1 MSEEL
6 KDQSLDETSVT
17 LSLDT
22 EDESLDIP
30 VAEVEVDISN
40 VDSEIETELDQEEEV
55 APVEQVAE
63 VESETE
69 EVAEVEEE
77 MVEETIESQPA
88 AQENVAEPVV
98 AVVEVKSEPEVVAP
112 ATEEQLL
119 KRIGELR
126 TQIDSYIFEV
136 DSTDDALEKAQ
147 DKHDRVLAVQEEFVD
162 WVDKRRASYAWKLVE
177 LLRGYREKLNSDEA
191 SIRAFAAE
199 KTELEFGFAEKT
211 RKWFMKRFML
221 NFTISWITIII
232 LYLLHLSADP
242 ISTWV
247 TENVSNGGFQNFLQL
262 LIQHL
267 IGPGFWNVLGY
278 IFALSLAHFIGLLFS
293 YSRRNSE
300 YSQHVAEESART
312 LAMDNGIH
320 DVREARERIDSLH
333 PQVPQVLEVLSLGL
347 HNPWKVNEEAL
358 LFSGSIPDASKLPA
372 SVEIAVPTI
381 SKSSPVYEELVYKTM
396 NEIQIPGWRSE
407 AFTRVIQKLSSSLGF
422 GHNNMALRELDEDQR
437 RSGKRQLLLN
447 IASEKEAFELIG
459 DELVENLTATTQEK
473 ILPTVQ
479 PVVATL
485 KPNPLADLEL
495 SGSLLKDD
503 SEEISRWEVKLSEI
517 AGHAAPWSSET
528 FSIAGA
534 SNKRHESLESVFLAS
549 ERVKGLA
556 AKGIEAHADVRPGS
570 RPFEVAIR
578 VDLSQ
583 WCKPNEVAIF
593 EDFQP
598 TSEQLKRWDR
608 SSSEEQS
615 ANTSETPPE
624 APQGLVI

>member
-1 MSEEL
+1 MSEEM
-6 KDQSLDETSVT
+6 KDQSAEEVNITPELDSDV
-17 LSLDT
+17 
-22 EDESLDIP
+22 ESLDAP
-30 VAEVEVDISN
+30 VVLEEADVVNEK
-40 VDSEIETELDQEEEV
+40 SEIETELDQEEEV
-55 APVEQVAE
+55 VAI
-63 VESETE
+63 E
-69 EVAEVEEE
+69 EVAEVEVEAPE
-77 MVEETIESQPA
+77 AQDVEEELIEERIEAQPEVA
-88 AQENVAEPVV
+88 EKVAEPVV
-98 AVVEVKSEPEVVAP
+98 PVAEVKSEPEVVAP
-112 ATEEQLL
+112 VTEEQLL

-147 DKHDRVLAVQEEFVD
+147 DKHDRVLAVQEEFLD

-199 KTELEFGFAEKT
+199 KAELEFGFAEKT

-232 LYLLHLSADP
+232 LYLLHLSADS

-278 IFALSLAHFIGLLFS
+278 IFALSLAHFIGLLFA

-447 IASEKEAFELIG
+447 IANEKEVFELIG
-459 DELVENLTATTQEK
+459 DELIENLTATTQEK

-479 PVVATL
+479 PLVATL
-485 KPNPLADLEL
+485 KPNLLADLEL

-534 SNKRHESLESVFLAS
+534 SNKKHESLESVFLAS

-598 TSEQLKRWDR
+598 TSEQLKRWNR

-615 ANTSETPPE
+615 ASTSETPPE
-624 APQGLVI
+624 APQGLVL

>member
-1 MSEEL
+1 MSEEM
-6 KDQSLDETSVT
+6 KDQSLQEANVTPVLDSEVESFDASVAVEDAAMTSV
-17 LSLDT
+17 
-22 EDESLDIP
+22 E
-30 VAEVEVDISN
+30 N
-40 VDSEIETELDQEEEV
+40 ELDQEEELAPFAAVEVV
-55 APVEQVAE
+55 ALDAQD
-63 VESETE
+63 
-69 EVAEVEEE
+69 VEEE
-77 MVEETIESQPA
+77 NVEPS
-88 AQENVAEPVV
+88 PVV
-98 AVVEVKSEPEVVAP
+98 QEKIVAPSVTPVVEVSSEPEVIAP
-112 ATEEQLL
+112 ITEEQLL

-162 WVDKRRASYAWKLVE
+162 WIDKRRASYAWKLVE
-177 LLRGYREKLNSDEA
+177 RLRGYREKLNSDEA

-221 NFTISWITIII
+221 NFTISWVTIII
-232 LYLLHLSADP
+232 LYLLHRSAGS
-242 ISTWV
+242 ISSWV
-247 TENVSNGGFQNFLQL
+247 TGNVGNAGWQKFLQL
-262 LIQHL
+262 LIENL

-278 IFALSLAHFIGLLFS
+278 IFGLSLAHFIGLLFA

-333 PQVPQVLEVLSLGL
+333 PQVPQILELLSLGL

-358 LFSGSIPDASKLPA
+358 LFSGSIPDASKMPA
-372 SVEIAVPTI
+372 SVEIAIPTI

-396 NEIQIPGWRSE
+396 NQIQIPGWRSE
-407 AFTRVIQKLSSSLGF
+407 AFSRVIQKLANSLGF
-422 GHNNMALRELDEDQR
+422 GHNGMALRELDEDQR
-437 RSGKRQLLLN
+437 RSGKRLLLLN
-447 IASEKEAFELIG
+447 IASEQEVFELIG
-459 DELVENLTATTQEK
+459 DDLVESFTAVTQEK

-479 PVVATL
+479 PLVATL
-485 KPNPLADLEL
+485 KPNPLADLAL

-503 SEEISRWEVKLSEI
+503 SEEVSQWEVKLAEI

-528 FSIAGA
+528 FSSAGA
-534 SNKRHESLESVFLAS
+534 ANKKHESLESVFLAS
-549 ERVKGLA
+549 DRVQGLA
-556 AKGIEAHADVRPGS
+556 ANGIEAHADVRPGS

-598 TSEQLKRWDR
+598 SVEQLNRWDR
-608 SSSEEQS
+608 KSSGIE
-615 ANTSETPPE
+615 PPDSLEATTE
-624 APQGLVI
+624 APSGLVI

>member
-1 MSEEL
+1 MSEEM
-6 KDQSLDETSVT
+6 KDQFLEEASITPELDSDV
-17 LSLDT
+17 
-22 EDESLDIP
+22 ESLAAP
-30 VAEVEVDISN
+30 VALEEADATGVETDQV
-40 VDSEIETELDQEEEV
+40 QEEEL
-55 APVEQVAE
+55 APV
-63 VESETE
+63 E
-69 EVAEVEEE
+69 EVAEAQDIEEE
-77 MVEETIESQPA
+77 MVEVSVESQPVV
-88 AQENVAEPVV
+88 QEKVTEPVAQV
-98 AVVEVKSEPEVVAP
+98 ADVKIEPEVVAP
-112 ATEEQLL
+112 MTEGQLL
-119 KRIGELR
+119 TRIGELR

-162 WVDKRRASYAWKLVE
+162 WVDERRASYAWKLVE
-177 LLRGYREKLNSDEA
+177 RLRGYREKLNSNEA
-191 SIRAFAAE
+191 TIRAFAAE
-199 KTELEFGFAEKT
+199 ETVLEFGFAEKT

-221 NFTISWITIII
+221 NFIISWVTIII
-232 LYLLHLSADP
+232 LYLLHRSAGS
-242 ISTWV
+242 ISSWV
-247 TENVSNGGFQNFLQL
+247 TENVSNAGWQKFLQL
-262 LIQHL
+262 LIENL

-278 IFALSLAHFIGLLFS
+278 IFGLSLAHFIGLLFA

-381 SKSSPVYEELVYKTM
+381 SKSSPVYEELVYRTM

-407 AFTRVIQKLSSSLGF
+407 AFTRVIQKLSNSLGF
-422 GHNNMALRELDEDQR
+422 GHNDMALRELDEDQR

-447 IASEKEAFELIG
+447 IGSEKEAFERIG

-485 KPNPLADLEL
+485 KPNPLVDLEL
-495 SGSLLKDD
+495 TGSLLKDD

-528 FSIAGA
+528 FSTAGA
-534 SNKRHESLESVFLAS
+534 ANKKHESLESVFLAS
-549 ERVKGLA
+549 DRVQGLA

-570 RPFEVAIR
+570 RPFEVSIR
-578 VDLSQ
+578 VDLSE

-598 TSEQLKRWDR
+598 STEQLNRWNR
-608 SSSEEQS
+608 SSSGEQDS
-615 ANTSETPPE
+615 ATPGAPPE
-624 APQGLVI
+624 APDGLVI

>member
-1 MSEEL
+1 MSEEM
-6 KDQSLDETSVT
+6 KDQSLQDDNVT
-17 LSLDT
+17 PVLDS
-22 EDESLDIP
+22 EMESLDAP
-30 VAEVEVDISN
+30 VAIEDAAMTSV
-40 VDSEIETELDQEEEV
+40 ETELDQEEELAPIETVAEVALDPQDVEGENVESQPVVQEKVV
-55 APVEQVAE
+55 APVV
-63 VESETE
+63 T
-69 EVAEVEEE
+69 
-77 MVEETIESQPA
+77 
-88 AQENVAEPVV
+88 PVV
-98 AVVEVKSEPEVVAP
+98 EASIEPEVVAP
-112 ATEEQLL
+112 ITEEQLL

-136 DSTDDALEKAQ
+136 DTTDDALEKAQ

-162 WVDKRRASYAWKLVE
+162 WIDKRRASYAWKLVVR
-177 LLRGYREKLNSDEA
+177 LRGYREKLNSDEA

-221 NFTISWITIII
+221 NFTISWVTIII
-232 LYLLHLSADP
+232 LYLLHRSAGS
-242 ISTWV
+242 ISSWV
-247 TENVSNGGFQNFLQL
+247 TGNVGNAGWQKFLQL
-262 LIQHL
+262 LIENL

-278 IFALSLAHFIGLLFS
+278 IFGLSLAHFIGLLFA

-333 PQVPQVLEVLSLGL
+333 PQVPQILELLSLGL

-358 LFSGSIPDASKLPA
+358 LFSGSIPDASKMPA
-372 SVEIAVPTI
+372 SVEIAIPTI

-396 NEIQIPGWRSE
+396 NQIQIPGWRSE
-407 AFTRVIQKLSSSLGF
+407 AFSRVIQKLANSLGF
-422 GHNNMALRELDEDQR
+422 GHNGMALRELDEDQR
-437 RSGKRQLLLN
+437 RSGKRLLLLN
-447 IASEKEAFELIG
+447 IASEQVVFELIG
-459 DELVENLTATTQEK
+459 DDLVESFTAITQEK
-473 ILPTVQ
+473 VLPTVQ
-479 PVVATL
+479 PLVATL
-485 KPNPLADLEL
+485 KPNPLADLAL

-503 SEEISRWEVKLSEI
+503 SEEVSQWEVKLAEI

-528 FSIAGA
+528 FSSAGA
-534 SNKRHESLESVFLAS
+534 ANKKHESLESVFLAS
-549 ERVKGLA
+549 DRVQGLA
-556 AKGIEAHADVRPGS
+556 ANGIEAHADVRPGS

-598 TSEQLKRWDR
+598 SAEQLNRWDR
-608 SSSEEQS
+608 KSSGIELPDSLE
-615 ANTSETPPE
+615 ATTE
-624 APQGLVI
+624 APSGLVI

>member
-1 MSEEL
+1 MSEEM
-6 KDQSLDETSVT
+6 KDQSLQEANVT
-17 LSLDT
+17 PVLDS
-22 EDESLDIP
+22 EMESLDAP
-30 VAEVEVDISN
+30 VAIEDADMTSV
-40 VDSEIETELDQEEEV
+40 ETELDQQEEL
-55 APVEQVAE
+55 APIEAVAE
-63 VESETE
+63 V
-69 EVAEVEEE
+69 ALDA
-77 MVEETIESQPA
+77 P
-88 AQENVAEPVV
+88 
-98 AVVEVKSEPEVVAP
+98 VVEVSSEPEAIAP
-112 ATEEQLL
+112 ITEEQLL

-162 WVDKRRASYAWKLVE
+162 WIDKRRASYAWKLVE
-177 LLRGYREKLNSDEA
+177 RLRGYREKLNSDEA

-221 NFTISWITIII
+221 NFTISWVTIII
-232 LYLLHLSADP
+232 LYLLHRSAGS
-242 ISTWV
+242 ISSWV
-247 TENVSNGGFQNFLQL
+247 TGNVGNAGWQKFLQL
-262 LIQHL
+262 LIENL

-278 IFALSLAHFIGLLFS
+278 IFGLSLAHFIGLLFA

-333 PQVPQVLEVLSLGL
+333 PQVPQILELLSLGL

-358 LFSGSIPDASKLPA
+358 LFSGSIPDASKMPA
-372 SVEIAVPTI
+372 SVEIAIPTI

-396 NEIQIPGWRSE
+396 NQIQIPGWRSE
-407 AFTRVIQKLSSSLGF
+407 AFSRVIQKLANSLGF
-422 GHNNMALRELDEDQR
+422 GHNGMALRELDEDQR
-437 RSGKRQLLLN
+437 RSGKRLLLLN
-447 IASEKEAFELIG
+447 IASEREVFELIG
-459 DELVENLTATTQEK
+459 DDLVESFTAITQEK

-479 PVVATL
+479 PLVATL
-485 KPNPLADLEL
+485 KPNPLADLAL

-503 SEEISRWEVKLSEI
+503 SEEVSQWEVKLAEI

-528 FSIAGA
+528 FSSAGA
-534 SNKRHESLESVFLAS
+534 ANKKHESLESVFLAS
-549 ERVKGLA
+549 DRVQGLA
-556 AKGIEAHADVRPGS
+556 ANGIEAHADVRPGS

-598 TSEQLKRWDR
+598 SAEQLNRWDR
-608 SSSEEQS
+608 KSSGIEPQDTLE
-615 ANTSETPPE
+615 ATTE
-624 APQGLVI
+624 APSGLVI